1 MTSSEEVFTCDI
13 TALATGGDGLGRVD
27 GRVCFVPFAYP
38 GDRVRARVVRR
49 TPKAWWG
56 ALEAVETPSPDRI
69 PCLEGKTEA
78 DAAYVWGGLAY
89 DAQTVWKRRIVAD
102 CLARIGKIAVEVEWV
117 GDPASRHGYR
127 TRAEFHGDGRRLG
140 YFAPGTREIVS
151 VKSCPLC
158 HDAVN
163 AVLAELGP
171 ARLKGSVTVT
181 AHPETGETMLWAPP
195 GAGPYLSRRFANV
208 NAPRDPRPRARLE
221 VDGVPV
227 VNGTFCQS
235 SLTLN
240 RLLVGTVRE
249 MAGAC
254 GSLLDLY
261 CGNGNLS
268 LGLARAGV
276 RVTGM
281 DHAGAAVRA
290 AAETGAGDYRTGDEA
305 AMGALMAAGR
315 WDTVVLDPPRA
326 GAAAVVEGAAA
337 AAQARIV
344 CVSCDPATLARD
356 LAAFAGLGWRVKRAV
371 ALDLFPCTPHVETA
385 CLLERD

>member
-1 MTSSEEVFTCDI
+1 M
-13 TALATGGDGLGRVD
+13 
-27 GRVCFVPFAYP
+27 
-38 GDRVRARVVRR
+38 
-49 TPKAWWG
+49 
-56 ALEAVETPSPDRI
+56 
-69 PCLEGKTEA
+69 
-78 DAAYVWGGLAY
+78 
-89 DAQTVWKRRIVAD
+89 
-102 CLARIGKIAVEVEWV
+102 
-117 GDPASRHGYR
+117 
-127 TRAEFHGDGRRLG
+127 
-140 YFAPGTREIVS
+140 
-151 VKSCPLC
+151 
-158 HDAVN
+158 
-163 AVLAELGP
+163 
-171 ARLKGSVTVT
+171 RLKGSVTVT

-195 GAGPYLSRRFANV
+195 GGGPYLSRRFANV
-208 NAPRDPRPRARLE
+208 NAPRDPRPRARFE

-249 MAGAC
+249 MAGDGA
-254 GSLLDLY
+254 SLLDLY

-305 AMGALMAAGR
+305 AMCALMASGR

-326 GAAAVVEGAAA
+326 GAAAVVEAAAA

-356 LAAFAGLGWRVKRAV
+356 LAAFAGLGWRVKRAA
-371 ALDLFPCTPHVETA
+371 ALDLFPCTPHVETV

>member
-1 MTSSEEVFTCDI
+1 
-13 TALATGGDGLGRVD
+13 
-27 GRVCFVPFAYP
+27 
-38 GDRVRARVVRR
+38 VRARVVRR